1 MVRRSSAELNRGECR
16 VKNKIKKLVVVG
28 GGTAGWMSAALLK
41 RVLGKELDIELV
53 ESEDIGII
61 GVGEAT
67 IPPIQLANAVLGL
80 DEADFLRETK
90 STIKVAI
97 RFENWCRQGD
107 SYYHT
112 FGAPGRS
119 QAFCHFHHFWT
130 RAQLAGY
137 ESNLWDY
144 DLNYLCAE
152 ANKFAKLQVE
162 DPVWE
167 LQYAYH
173 FDASLYGQYLRR
185 YSEKLGVTRTEGLIE
200 DVKFDPENGFVESL
214 QLKGGGTVTGDFF
227 VDCSGLRGLL
237 IHKALNTGYEDWGH
251 WLPCDR
257 AMAVPS
263 VRFEKTLPFT
273 RSIAHSAGWQWRIPL
288 QHRNGNGL
296 VYSSRH
302 YSDDEAADILLNNLD
317 SEAIGE
323 PKVIPFRTGRTRKQ
337 WNRNV
342 VAVGLSSGFLEPLE
356 STSIHLIQSAVVRL
370 ITLFPHAGVTPALMD
385 EYNRQSQFEFEYI
398 RDFII
403 LHYCLNERGDSQ
415 FWRDTRNMNV
425 PDRITRKIELFRSSG
440 TLTKDNMDIFL
451 EASWLQVMLGQGV
464 VPQDYH
470 PLADTLTDAQLRD
483 KLEKTKKTKMQ
494 PLEKMPAH
502 DDFLKMFLKTG

>member
-1 MVRRSSAELNRGECR
+1 M
-16 VKNKIKKLVVVG
+16 KDKIRKVVIVG

-41 RVLGKELDIELV
+41 RVYADQLDIELV
-53 ESEDIGII
+53 ESDDIGII

-67 IPPIQLANAVLGL
+67 IPPIQLANSVLGL
-80 DEADFLRETK
+80 DEAEFLRETK
-90 STIKVAI
+90 ATIKLAI
-97 RFENWCRQGD
+97 QFENWRVQGEK
-107 SYYHT
+107 YYHT

-119 QAFCHFHHFWT
+119 QAFCHFHHFWV
-130 RAQLAGY
+130 RAQQAGY

-152 ANKFAKLQVE
+152 AGKFAKLQVN

-167 LQYAYH
+167 MQYAYH
-173 FDASLYGQYLRR
+173 FDASLYGQYLRK
-185 YSEKLGVTRTEGLIE
+185 YSEKLGVRRTEGLIE
-200 DVKFDPENGFVESL
+200 QVSTHSESGDVETLTLKNGTEVS
-214 QLKGGGTVTGDFF
+214 GDFF
-227 VDCSGLRGLL
+227 IDCSGIRGLL
-237 IHKALNTGYEDWGH
+237 IKQALETGYEDWGH

-263 VRFEKTLPFT
+263 ERFEKTLPYT

-296 VYSSRH
+296 VYSSSH
-302 YSDDEAADILLNNLD
+302 FSDDEAADLLLNNLD
-317 SEAIGE
+317 SKAIAE
-323 PKVIPFRTGRTRKQ
+323 PKIIPYRTGRTSKQ

-356 STSIHLIQSAVVRL
+356 STSIHLIQSAIVRL
-370 ITLFPHAGVTPALMD
+370 ITLFPHAGVTTELMN

-403 LHYCLNERGDSQ
+403 LHYHLNERDDSD
-415 FWRDTRNMNV
+415 FWRDCRNMDV
-425 PDRITRKIELFRSSG
+425 PERIIEKMDLFRATG

-451 EASWLQVMLGQGV
+451 ESSWLQVMLGQGIM
-464 VPQDYH
+464 PEDYH
-470 PLADTLTDAQLRD
+470 PLADTLSDEQLIE
-483 KLEKTKKTKMQ
+483 KLENTKKTKLQ
-494 PLEKMPAH
+494 PMPKIPSH
-502 DDFLKMFLKTG
+502 DDFLEMFCKVS

>member
-1 MVRRSSAELNRGECR
+1 MNETIRKV
-16 VKNKIKKLVVVG
+16 VVVG

-41 RVLGKELDIELV
+41 RVLGEQIEIELV
-53 ESEDIGII
+53 ESEDIGVI

-67 IPPIQLANAVLGL
+67 IPPIQHVNSVLGI
-80 DEADFLRETK
+80 DEAEFLRETK
-90 STIKVAI
+90 ATIKLAI
-97 RFENWCRQGD
+97 RFENWRKQGD
-107 SYYHT
+107 AYYHT

-130 RAQLAGY
+130 RAEQAGY
-137 ESNLWDY
+137 KSNLWDY

-152 ANKFAKLQVE
+152 AGKFAKLQVK

-167 LQYAYH
+167 LPYAYH
-173 FDASLYGQYLRR
+173 FDSSLYGKYLRK
-185 YSEKLGVTRTEGLIE
+185 YSEKLGVRRTEGLIE
-200 DVKFDPENGFVESL
+200 QANLRPDDGHVESL
-214 QLKGGGTVTGDFF
+214 VLKSGATVSGDFF
-227 VDCSGLRGLL
+227 VDCSGGRGIL
-237 IHKALNTGYEDWGH
+237 INKKLGTGFEDWSH

-263 VRFEKTLPFT
+263 ERFDETLPYT

-296 VYSSRH
+296 VYSSNH

-317 SEAIGE
+317 SAAIGE
-323 PKVIPFRTGRTRKQ
+323 PKIIPFKTGRIRKQ

-356 STSIHLIQSAVVRL
+356 STSIYLIQSGIVRL
-370 ITLFPHAGVTPALMD
+370 IHLFPHAGVTSELVD
-385 EYNRQSQFEFEYI
+385 EYNRQSKEEYELI

-403 LHYCLNERGDSQ
+403 LHYYLNERTDSQ
-415 FWRDTRNMNV
+415 FWRNV
-425 PDRITRKIELFRSSG
+425 ATMEIPERITQKIELFRANGS
-440 TLTKDNMDIFL
+440 LFKDNLDIFL
-451 EASWLQVMLGQGV
+451 EPSWLQVLLGQGV

-470 PLADTLTDAQLRD
+470 PLAGTLSEAELKN
-483 KLEKTKKTKMQ
+483 KLINTKQTKLQ
-494 PLEKMPAH
+494 PMDQIPGHDEFLE
-502 DDFLKMFLKTG
+502 MFCKAS

>member
-1 MVRRSSAELNRGECR
+1 M
-16 VKNKIKKLVVVG
+16 KDKIKKVVIVG

-41 RVLGKELDIELV
+41 RVYADQLDIELV

-67 IPPIQLANAVLGL
+67 IPPIQLANSVLGL
-80 DEADFLRETK
+80 DEAEFLRETK
-90 STIKVAI
+90 ATIKLGI
-97 RFENWCRQGD
+97 QFENWRVQGEK
-107 SYYHT
+107 YFHT

-119 QAFCHFHHFWT
+119 QAFCHFHHFWV
-130 RAQLAGY
+130 RAQQAGY

-152 ANKFAKLQVE
+152 AGKFAKLQVN

-167 LQYAYH
+167 MQYAYH
-173 FDASLYGQYLRR
+173 FDASLYGQYLRK
-185 YSEKLGVTRTEGLIE
+185 YSEKLGVKRTEGLIE
-200 DVKFDPENGFVESL
+200 QVNTHAESGHVETL
-214 QLKGGGTVTGDFF
+214 TLKDGTAISGDFF
-227 VDCSGLRGLL
+227 VDCSGARGLL
-237 IHKALNTGYEDWGH
+237 ISQALDTGYEDWGH

-263 VRFEKTLPFT
+263 DRFQETLPYT

-296 VYSSRH
+296 VYSSKH

-317 SEAIGE
+317 SKAIAE
-323 PKVIPFRTGRTRKQ
+323 PKIIPFRTGRTSKQ

-356 STSIHLIQSAVVRL
+356 STSIHLIQSAIVRL
-370 ITLFPHAGVTPALMD
+370 ITLFPHTGITTQLMD
-385 EYNRQSQFEFEYI
+385 EYNRQSQYEFEYI

-403 LHYCLNERGDSQ
+403 LHYHLTERDDSE
-415 FWRDTRNMNV
+415 FWRGVRDMDV
-425 PDRITRKIELFRSSG
+425 PERITEKMNLFRATG

-451 EASWLQVMLGQGV
+451 ESSWLQVMLGQGIM
-464 VPQDYH
+464 PEDYH
-470 PLADTLTDAQLRD
+470 PLADTLTEEKLKE
-483 KLEKTKKTKMQ
+483 KLENTKKTKLQ
-494 PLEKMPAH
+494 PMPKIPSH
-502 DDFLKMFLKTG
+502 DDFLEMFCKVS